1 MKRFILIF
9 TLLAL
14 SVSALAQNGKQ
25 LYSKYSDLP
34 GMEAVYISPAMFRII
49 GKIPDVELNDKNVNF
64 SSIIKS
70 MTGFYILNAKD
81 TETGAK
87 LFADVK
93 HFIDAGKYELL
104 MEAKDDGEVVRM
116 YTVGDE
122 KTVTSFVM
130 LARDKDEV
138 SFISF
143 DGKLRV
149 AFHQASN
156 TTPSSGHCSPSDV
169 TFKELSALKNE
180 KRRPSPRWRSQLPVM
195 AKAVP

>member
-1 MKRFILIF
+1 MKRLIIIF
-9 TLLAL
+9 ALLAL
-14 SVSALAQNGKQ
+14 SITALAQNGKQ

-49 GKIPDVELNDKNVNF
+49 GKIPDVELNDKDINF

-70 MTGFYILNAKD
+70 MTGFYAKD

-104 MEAKDDGEVVRM
+104 MEAKEDGEVVRM

-130 LARDKDEV
+130 LARDKEEV

-143 DGKLRV
+143 DGNMDRQEMENIL
-149 AFHQASN
+149 AQAAA
-156 TTPSSGHCSPSDV
+156 
-169 TFKELSALKNE
+169 E
-180 KRRPSPRWRSQLPVM
+180 
-195 AKAVP
+195 

>member
-1 MKRFILIF
+1 MKRLIIIF
-9 TLLAL
+9 ALLAL
-14 SVSALAQNGKQ
+14 SITALAQNGKQ

-49 GKIPDVELNDKNVNF
+49 GKIPDVELNDKDINF

-104 MEAKDDGEVVRM
+104 MEAKEDGEVVRM
-116 YTVGDE
+116 YTVGDWPGTRT
-122 KTVTSFVM
+122 KS
-130 LARDKDEV
+130 
-138 SFISF
+138 
-143 DGKLRV
+143 
-149 AFHQASN
+149 
-156 TTPSSGHCSPSDV
+156 PSSPLTGTWTGRKWRISLPRPPPS
-169 TFKELSALKNE
+169 NW
-180 KRRPSPRWRSQLPVM
+180 P
-195 AKAVP
+195 

>member
-14 SVSALAQNGKQ
+14 SVSALAQNGKK
-25 LYSKYSDLP
+25 LYSMYSDLP

-70 MTGFYILNAKD
+70 MTGFYILN
-81 TETGAK
+81 TENAEVGTK

-93 HFIDAGKYELL
+93 KFIDSGKYELL
-104 MEAKDDGEVVRM
+104 MEAKDDGQVVRM

-143 DGKLRV
+143 DGNMDRE
-149 AFHQASN
+149 
-156 TTPSSGHCSPSDV
+156 
-169 TFKELSALKNE
+169 ELEVLITEA
-180 KRRPSPRWRSQLPVM
+180 
-195 AKAVP
+195 AAD

>member
-1 MKRFILIF
+1 MKRLLIIF
-9 TLLAL
+9 TLLAV
-14 SVSALAQNGKQ
+14 SVSALAQSGKQ

-34 GMEAVYISPAMFRII
+34 GMEAVYVSPAMFRII
-49 GKIPDVELNDKNVNF
+49 GKIPDVEFNDKDINF

-70 MTGFYILNAKD
+70 MTGFYILSTKNG
-81 TETGAK
+81 ETGTK

-93 HFIDAGKYELL
+93 KFIDSGTYELL

-116 YTVGDE
+116 YAAGDQ

-143 DGKLRV
+143 DGNMDRQEMENIL
-149 AFHQASN
+149 
-156 TTPSSGHCSPSDV
+156 
-169 TFKELSALKNE
+169 
-180 KRRPSPRWRSQLPVM
+180 
-195 AKAVP
+195 AKAAAD

>member
-1 MKRFILIF
+1 MKRLIIIF
-9 TLLAL
+9 ALLAL
-14 SVSALAQNGKQ
+14 SITALAQNGKQ

-49 GKIPDVELNDKNVNF
+49 GKIPDVELNDKDINF

-87 LFADVK
+87 LF
-93 HFIDAGKYELL
+93 L
-104 MEAKDDGEVVRM
+104 MEAKEDGEVVRM

-130 LARDKDEV
+130 LARDKEEV

-143 DGKLRV
+143 DGNMDRQEMENIL
-149 AFHQASN
+149 AQAAA
-156 TTPSSGHCSPSDV
+156 
-169 TFKELSALKNE
+169 E
-180 KRRPSPRWRSQLPVM
+180 
-195 AKAVP
+195 